1 MNEDGLYVTDN
12 TFSCACFVLYLRLS
26 AFICVH
32 LRSSAFICV
41 HLRSSADKNTR
52 DIENKQPLSDAAV
65 LAVSSGG
72 YNGRYF
78 KIFVRAHWDG
88 IDS

>member
-1 MNEDGLYVTDN
+1 MNED
-12 TFSCACFVLYLRLS
+12 VLYLTDNSFSCFCSL
-26 AFICVH
+26 
-32 LRSSAFICV
+32 SAFICV